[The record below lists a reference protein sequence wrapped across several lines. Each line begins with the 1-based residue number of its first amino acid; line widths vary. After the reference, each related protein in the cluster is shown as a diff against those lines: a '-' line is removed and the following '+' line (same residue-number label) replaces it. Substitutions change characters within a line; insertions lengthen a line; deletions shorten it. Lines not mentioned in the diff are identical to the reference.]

1 MFFVRQIILIKEVVF
16 FVFTSSGQGVEKE
29 DASYWCSESTSAAS
43 SVDSSEYNSDDGF
56 IDINDED
63 LKMSSFSV
71 SLLMVQLSF
80 KTKKLC

>member
-1 MFFVRQIILIKEVVF
+1 MFFVRQIILKRVCFCCYLYI
-16 FVFTSSGQGVEKE
+16 SGQGVEKE